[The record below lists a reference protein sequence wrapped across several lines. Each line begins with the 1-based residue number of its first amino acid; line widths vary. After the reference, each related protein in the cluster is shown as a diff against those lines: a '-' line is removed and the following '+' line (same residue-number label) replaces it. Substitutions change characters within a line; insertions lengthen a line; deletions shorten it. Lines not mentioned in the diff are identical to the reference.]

1 MTGLL
6 VFRNRF
12 ADEQAC
18 IAALALV
25 RWPDGFVRAACG
37 GRRGYQLNARPRV
50 FQCAGCGG
58 QKIVILQPQSNLS
71 LQWLARTAGGNTFI
85 INILCDGIMISV
97 SLLFNQSEPKSGFDR
112 VLYGRMCG

>member
-6 VFRNRF
+6 VFRNRY

-25 RWPDGFVRAACG
+25 RWPDGFVCAACG
-37 GRRGYQLNARPRV
+37 ERRGYQLNARPRV

-58 QKIVILQPQSNLS
+58 QITVILQPQFAVACKN
-71 LQWLARTAGGNTFI
+71 GGRKYPY
-85 INILCDGIMISV
+85 
-97 SLLFNQSEPKSGFDR
+97 NQYL
-112 VLYGRMCG
+112 V